1 MRGCGKMFETK
12 GEKILGAS
20 ITFVLLLSSLFATIP
35 LLSVI
40 STSFSSK
47 RVVDLNLVTIW
58 PKEFT
63 FASWEYIVYRPDLWK
78 AFFLTLS
85 TTVIGTILALLLN
98 ALFAY
103 PLSKVE
109 FRWGPVI
116 MVGVV
121 VAMVFKA
128 PLIPYF
134 LTVRAIGLY
143 NNPLVLILPH
153 MLNPFNLI
161 IMRTFFKQFSKEL
174 EEAAFIE
181 GCGYFRMLFQFVLP
195 LSKAVLA
202 TLALF
207 YGVVLWNQFQ
217 NPLLFLQN
225 PDLFPLQIKIRQ
237 FITDDSVIMSLVP
250 SKLDVNY
257 NERTLRATTVIF
269 AIVPIIA
276 VYPYLQKYFVK
287 GAMVG
292 SVKG

>member
-1 MRGCGKMFETK
+1 MLESKS
-12 GEKILGAS
+12 EKVFGSVVAVIL
-20 ITFVLLLSSLFATIP
+20 LLLSIIAMIP
-35 LLSVI
+35 LLSVL

-47 RVVDLNLVTIW
+47 RMVDMNLVTIW

-63 FASWEYIVYRPDLWK
+63 LASWDFMMYRPDLWK
-78 AFFLTLS
+78 SFFLTLGS
-85 TTVIGTILALLLN
+85 TVIGTILALLVT
-98 ALFAY
+98 ALLAY
-103 PLSKVE
+103 PLSKSE

-116 MVGVV
+116 MIGVV
-121 VAMVFKA
+121 IAMIFKA
-128 PLIPYF
+128 PLVPYF
-134 LTVRAIGLY
+134 LTVKGIGLY
-143 NNPLVLILPH
+143 NNPLVLIIPH
-153 MLNPFNLI
+153 ILNPFNLI

-217 NPLLFLQN
+217 HPLMFLQDTN
-225 PDLFPLQIKIRQ
+225 LFPLQIKIRQ
-237 FITDDSVIMSLVP
+237 FITDDNVLVTGAV
-250 SKLDVNY
+250 STAGLAY

-269 AIVPIIA
+269 AMIPVVA
-276 VYPYLQKYFVK
+276 VYPFLQKYFVK
-287 GAMVG
+287 GAMLG

>member
-1 MRGCGKMFETK
+1 MLESKS
-12 GEKILGAS
+12 EKVFGSVVAVIL
-20 ITFVLLLSSLFATIP
+20 LLLSIFAMIP
-35 LLSVI
+35 LLSVL

-47 RVVDLNLVTIW
+47 RMVDMNLVTIW

-63 FASWEYIVYRPDLWK
+63 LASWDFMMYRPDLWK
-78 AFFLTLS
+78 SFFLTLGS
-85 TTVIGTILALLLN
+85 TVIGTILALLVT
-98 ALFAY
+98 ALLAY
-103 PLSKVE
+103 PLSKSE

-116 MVGVV
+116 MIGVV
-121 VAMVFKA
+121 IAMIFKA
-128 PLIPYF
+128 PLVPYF
-134 LTVRAIGLY
+134 LTVKGIGLY
-143 NNPLVLILPH
+143 NNPLVLIIPH
-153 MLNPFNLI
+153 ILNPFNLI

-217 NPLLFLQN
+217 HPLMFLQDTN
-225 PDLFPLQIKIRQ
+225 LFPLQIKIRQ
-237 FITDDSVIMSLVP
+237 FITDDNVLVTGAV
-250 SKLDVNY
+250 STAGLAY

-269 AIVPIIA
+269 AMIPVVA
-276 VYPYLQKYFVK
+276 VYPFLQKYFVK
-287 GAMVG
+287 GAMLG

>member
-1 MRGCGKMFETK
+1 MSESR
-12 GEKILGAS
+12 GEKIFGSGVSVVL
-20 ITFVLLLSSLFATIP
+20 VLLSIVAIIP
-35 LLSVI
+35 LLSVL

-47 RVVDLNLVTIW
+47 KAVDLNLVTIW

-63 FASWEYIVYRPDLWK
+63 FDSWSYIIYRPDLWK
-78 AFFLTLS
+78 AFFLTLGS
-85 TTVIGTILALLLN
+85 TLIGTLLALLVT
-98 ALFAY
+98 ALLAY

-109 FRWGPVI
+109 FRWGPVVMI
-116 MVGVV
+116 GVV
-121 VAMVFKA
+121 IAMVFKA
-128 PLIPYF
+128 PLVPYF
-134 LTVRAIGLY
+134 LTVRGVGLY
-143 NNPLVLILPH
+143 NNPLVLIIPH
-153 MLNPFNLI
+153 ILNPFNLI

-217 NPLLFLQN
+217 TPLLFLQN

-237 FITDDSVIMSLVP
+237 FITDDSVIMAFVP

-257 NERTLRATTVIF
+257 NERTLRAATVIF
-269 AIVPIIA
+269 AIVPVVA
-276 VYPYLQKYFVK
+276 VYPFLQKYFVK

>member
-1 MRGCGKMFETK
+1 MFESR
-12 GEKILGAS
+12 GEKVFVSG
-20 ITFVLLLSSLFATIP
+20 ITFVLLFLSLIAVIP
-35 LLSVI
+35 LMSVL

-47 RVVDLNLVTIW
+47 RAVDLNWVTLW
-58 PKEFT
+58 PREFT
-63 FASWEYIVYRPDLWK
+63 FDSWGYIIDRSDLWK
-78 AFFLTLS
+78 AFFLTLGS
-85 TTVIGTILALLLN
+85 TLIGTILALLIT
-98 ALFAY
+98 ALLAY
-103 PLSKVE
+103 PLSKSE
-109 FRWGPVI
+109 FRWGPVV
-116 MVGVV
+116 MVAVV
-121 VAMVFKA
+121 IAMVFKA
-128 PLIPYF
+128 PLVPYF
-134 LTVRAIGLY
+134 LTVRNLGLY
-143 NNPLVLILPH
+143 NNPLVLIVPH
-153 MLNPFNLI
+153 ILNPFNLI

-217 NPLLFLQN
+217 TPLLFLQN

-237 FITDDSVIMSLVP
+237 FITDDSVIMSLIP

-257 NERTLRATTVIF
+257 NERTLRAATVIF
-269 AIVPIIA
+269 AIVPVIA
-276 VYPYLQKYFVK
+276 VYPFLQKYFVK

>member
-1 MRGCGKMFETK
+1 MLESR
-12 GEKILGAS
+12 GEKLFGSVVTI
-20 ITFVLLLSSLFATIP
+20 ILLLVSFIAIIP
-35 LLSVI
+35 LLSVL

-47 RVVDLNLVTIW
+47 RMVDMNLVTIW

-63 FASWEYIVYRPDLWK
+63 LASWDFMMYRPDLWK
-78 AFFLTLS
+78 SFFLTLG
-85 TTVIGTILALLLN
+85 TTLIGTILALLVT
-98 ALFAY
+98 ALLAY
-103 PLSKVE
+103 PLSKSE

-116 MVGVV
+116 MIGVV
-121 VAMVFKA
+121 IAMIFKA
-128 PLIPYF
+128 PLVPYF
-134 LTVRAIGLY
+134 LTVKGIGLY
-143 NNPLVLILPH
+143 NNPLVLIIPH
-153 MLNPFNLI
+153 ILNPFNLI

-217 NPLLFLQN
+217 HPLMFLQDTN
-225 PDLFPLQIKIRQ
+225 LFPLQIKIRQ
-237 FITDDSVIMSLVP
+237 FITDDNILVTGAV
-250 SKLDVNY
+250 STAGLAY

-269 AIVPIIA
+269 AMIPVVA
-276 VYPYLQKYFVK
+276 VYPFLQKYFVK
-287 GAMVG
+287 GAMLG